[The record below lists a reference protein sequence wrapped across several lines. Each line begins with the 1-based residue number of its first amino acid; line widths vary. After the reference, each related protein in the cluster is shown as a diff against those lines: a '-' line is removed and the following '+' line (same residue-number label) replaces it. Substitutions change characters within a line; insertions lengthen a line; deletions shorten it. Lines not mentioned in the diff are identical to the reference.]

1 MTDRMYDAGDLF
13 VAVDPILVIFDG
25 RMDGDILAEPPFGGH
40 ECVSGYAEFADGWD
54 FDRTLAHASPLLS
67 HPEWPADVRKAINDG
82 TVLTG
87 MTYDMV
93 VASVGYPSAY
103 GTAAQM
109 RKLTTWEYV
118 LPAPSS
124 FTVKFKDGKVV
135 FYDPPRMLP

>member
-1 MTDRMYDAGDLF
+1 M
-13 VAVDPILVIFDG
+13 
-25 RMDGDILAEPPFGGH
+25 
-40 ECVSGYAEFADGWD
+40 
-54 FDRTLAHASPLLS
+54 
-67 HPEWPADVRKAINDG
+67 RKAINDG